1 MQGITAQLFSD
12 YVLLWGLVD
21 EANFDPSTQGEDEIF
36 WTRTSDA
43 SYSARS
49 AYGIQFDGSIESS
62 FPTTVWRVWA
72 PSRCKFFMWLLLQ
85 NRVWTADR
93 LLLREW
99 PNNYFCSCW
108 RNLEIAAH
116 LFVECPELICL
127 WNARSSFVCGM
138 PGGKTSLAR
147 YQCVDSS
154 TRVQPLALAPWPRN
168 CRLVRRVNEA
178 FRRVVG
184 QKERCPFPCHPSVLA
199 HLAGTKCTSI

>member
-1 MQGITAQLFSD
+1 MHPIQPGQRTESSLMGVSS
-12 YVLLWGLVD
+12 LLSQPLCGGFGHPPGANSSCGYCCRTESGQPIVCYLENGL
-21 EANFDPSTQGEDEIF
+21 TII
-36 WTRTSDA
+36 
-43 SYSARS
+43 SARCVG
-49 AYGIQFDGSIESS
+49 AI
-62 FPTTVWRVWA
+62 W
-72 PSRCKFFMWLLLQ
+72 KLQ
-85 NRVWTADR
+85 
-93 LLLREW
+93 
-99 PNNYFCSCW
+99 
-108 RNLEIAAH
+108 
-116 LFVECPELICL
+116 LICL